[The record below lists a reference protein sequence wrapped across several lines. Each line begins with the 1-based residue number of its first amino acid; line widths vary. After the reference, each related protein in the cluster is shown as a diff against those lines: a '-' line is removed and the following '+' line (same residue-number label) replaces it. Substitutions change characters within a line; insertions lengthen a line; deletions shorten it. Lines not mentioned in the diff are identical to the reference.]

1 STPSP
6 TTRSCPPGPSAS
18 CSRRSMTTEEPDDYL
33 IGHVRETLAHDPRV
47 NEMNIE
53 VAVSGDGVFLSGSVP
68 TEERRQ
74 AVSRVVAELLPEH
87 EVHNQVTVV
96 AVSEP

>member
-1 STPSP
+1 
-6 TTRSCPPGPSAS
+6 
-18 CSRRSMTTEEPDDYL
+18 MTTEEPDDYL

-96 AVSEP
+96 AVSEPTESERLS

>member
-1 STPSP
+1 
-6 TTRSCPPGPSAS
+6 
-18 CSRRSMTTEEPDDYL
+18 MTTEEPDDYL
-33 IGHVRETLAHDPRV
+33 IGHVRETLARDPRV

-96 AVSEP
+96 AVSEPTESERLS